1 MANNQ
6 FSTKIGL
13 IAATVG
19 SAVGLGTVW
28 RFPAETQQGGGAAFL
43 LLYVLFVFILGIPV
57 MLSEFTIGRA
67 GGSDPVGSF
76 TRLSGG
82 SRVWSL
88 VGGIGVLTAFLI
100 LTYYMVVAGWTVE
113 YMWQSITGSLY
124 EPVPQIAG
132 MTGDDA
138 ADAQFAAKMTQG
150 IQGVWSP
157 IIFTAIIIALNIA
170 ILLGGITKGIE
181 RLSNILM
188 PLLFLLLLG
197 FCFVTLSL
205 PKASEGLEFFFRPDF
220 SRITPMVCL
229 KALGQAFFS
238 LSLGMG
244 ILITYASY
252 FPASTR
258 LMRTSVT
265 VSSIVLVVAIM
276 MGIIIFPAVMSFG
289 LENRSIAGTGLVF
302 VTLPEV
308 FSHMPLTRLWSVLFF
323 LLLAVAA
330 LTSTISM
337 AEVPIR
343 FIQDRFHLGRAKS
356 VIIVLLP
363 FFALSTV
370 CSLSLGVWSDFHI
383 FGMTLF
389 DLLDYVT
396 SNIMLPLASLGACIF
411 LGWFAP
417 KSLLP
422 SQLTNQGQL
431 SNRWVNIVTFVVRWI
446 APVLIF
452 ILLIS
457 PLF

>member
-6 FSTKIGL
+6 FSSRIGL

-43 LLYVLFVFILGIPV
+43 LLYIFFVLILGIPV
-57 MLSEFTIGRA
+57 MLGEFTVGRA
-67 GGSDPVGSF
+67 GGSDPIGSF
-76 TRLSGG
+76 TRLSGNKQ
-82 SRVWSL
+82 VWKL
-88 VGGIGVLTAFLI
+88 AGALGVMTAFLI

-113 YMWQSITGSLY
+113 YLWQSITGSLY
-124 EPVPQIAG
+124 QPTANIGNEAV
-132 MTGDDA
+132 
-138 ADAQFAAKMTQG
+138 ADADFTAKMAQG
-150 IQGVWSP
+150 IQSVWSP
-157 IIFTAIIIALNIA
+157 VIFTAIIIALNIF
-170 ILLGGITKGIE
+170 ILIGGITKGIE

-188 PLLFLLLLG
+188 PMLFLLLLG

-205 PKASEGLEFFFRPDF
+205 PKAAEGLDFFFRPDF
-220 SRITPMVCL
+220 SRITPTVCL

-258 LMRTSVT
+258 LIRTSVT

-289 LENRSIAGTGLVF
+289 LEDHAIAGTGLVF

-308 FSHMPLTRLWSVLFF
+308 FSRMPLTRLWSALFF
-323 LLLAVAA
+323 LLLGVAA
-330 LTSTISM
+330 VTSTISM

-343 FIQDRFHLGRAKS
+343 FVQDRFHFSRRNAVL
-356 VIIVLLP
+356 IILLP
-363 FFALSTV
+363 FFVFSTV
-370 CSLSLGVWSDFHI
+370 CSLSLGVWSHI
-383 FGMTLF
+383 TLFGMTLF

-396 SNIMLPLASLGACIF
+396 SNIMLPLAALSVCLF

-417 KSLLP
+417 KDLLH
-422 SQLTNQGQL
+422 SQLTNNGQL
-431 SNRWVNIVTFVVRWI
+431 TNRLVGIISFIIRWI
-446 APVLIF
+446 APILIC